1 MITHLRERE
10 KNLEPFGWSQ
20 EDAEWV
26 AMVCLHSGVFTR
38 SQYMAYFNAFPNRAQ
53 RFVQSLVALQLALE
67 EPIPVLRR
75 ENRTRAC
82 RITHKGIYREL
93 GIPNVRH
100 RKFAD
105 PGVYLRRLLSLDYVI
120 DHPHLEWLP
129 TEEEKVLYCK
139 GVGVP
144 KDRIP
149 RRIYTGAAGAVTR
162 YFNLKLPIAGGRTST
177 FVYVDPGNGTSTE
190 LRHWGRA
197 HAHVWSVMRGRGI
210 TIHVAAIGVNPDAD
224 TRARAVLEGWAREE
238 TRVQAGS
245 PYEAAAQKELDEISS
260 ALDTFDSEVLARL
273 GGFQKAGLRY
283 RELTGMLAKPAPHNI
298 RIDTFEIWRSRRIYP
313 GGVQLYEAPE

>member
-1 MITHLRERE
+1 
-10 KNLEPFGWSQ
+10 
-20 EDAEWV
+20 
-26 AMVCLHSGVFTR
+26 MVCLHSGVFTR
-38 SQYMAYFNAFPNRAQ
+38 LQYMAYFNAHTSRTH
-53 RFVQSLVALQLALE
+53 RFVQSLLDFKLALE

-75 ENRTRAC
+75 QKRTRAC

-100 RKFAD
+100 RRFAD
-105 PGVYLRRLLSLDYVI
+105 PGVYLRRLLSLDYII

-129 TEEEKVLYCK
+129 TEEEKVLYCT

-144 KDRIP
+144 KDPDATADLYRSGRSRHPVLQPEAPHCRRTDQHVCLCRP
-149 RRIYTGAAGAVTR
+149 RQRNLHRAPALGPGARACVECHAE
-162 YFNLKLPIAGGRTST
+162 P
-177 FVYVDPGNGTSTE
+177 
-190 LRHWGRA
+190 RHHDSCGCNR
-197 HAHVWSVMRGRGI
+197 
-210 TIHVAAIGVNPDAD
+210 VNPDAD

-245 PYEAAAQKELDEISS
+245 PYEAAFERELDEISS
-260 ALDTFDSEVLARL
+260 ALDTSDSEVLARF

-298 RIDTFEIWRSRRIYP
+298 RIDTFQIWRSRRIYP

>member
-1 MITHLRERE
+1 MIAHLRGRE
-10 KNLEPFGWSQ
+10 EALEAFGWSQ
-20 EDAEWV
+20 QDAEWV
-26 AMVCLHSGVFTR
+26 ALVCLHSGIFTR
-38 SQYMAYFNAFPNRAQ
+38 SQYMAYFNAHTSRAH
-53 RFVQSLVALQLALE
+53 RFVQSLVALKLALE
-67 EPIPVLRR
+67 EPIPILRR

-93 GIPNVRH
+93 GVPNIRH
-100 RKFAD
+100 RKFPD

-120 DHPHLEWLP
+120 EHAEFEWLP
-129 TEEEKVLYCK
+129 TEEEKVWCCE

-144 KDRIP
+144 KDRLP
-149 RRIYTGAAGAVTR
+149 KRIYTGAAGAVTR

-197 HAHVWSVMRGRGI
+197 HEHVWNVMRSRGV

-245 PYEAAAQKELDEISS
+245 PYEAAGEKELDGLSS
-260 ALDTFDSEVLARL
+260 ALDTFDSEVLARF
-273 GGFQKAGLRY
+273 GGFQKAGRRY
-283 RELTGMLAKPAPHNI
+283 RELKEMLARPAPHHI

-313 GGVQLYEAPE
+313 DGVQLYEAPE